1 MRQFLDLA
9 PLAVVIA
16 IGFLVGFVGEGVH
29 AYVTSHE
36 PLGYHLND
44 MLRRGA
50 FGGVAGCFVGTV
62 LTIVLARRR
71 ASRR

>member
-16 IGFLVGFVGEGVH
+16 IGFAVGFVGEGVH
-29 AYVTSHE
+29 AYLTSQQ
-36 PLGYHLND
+36 PLGHHLND
-44 MLRRGA
+44 MLRSGA

-62 LTIVLARRR
+62 LTIVLLRRR
-71 ASRR
+71 ANRR